1 MRVFVR
7 RAAAA
12 LVLSAMSV
20 LGTAGALEN
29 TVLTSDRDKVSYM
42 IGMDVAHSIAPAAPD
57 IDVAALERALRNAFA
72 GGKPLIKEAQIK
84 PLAKILMQRIAVRT
98 GKAPAGTSSQD
109 VAKDQVGYLVGADVG
124 RSLIPI
130 KGEIE
135 LPVLVQGLRTVLAGD
150 KPLLDDAEAGALRSA
165 FTQRIQTKMQARAM
179 VAGEKNKTQG
189 AAFLAKNKT
198 VTGVHTTPS
207 GLQYMVLRQ
216 GTGPRPKPGE
226 HVRVNYRGT
235 LLDDTVFDSSY
246 DSGQP
251 AEFGL
256 DQVIP
261 GWSEGVS
268 MMPVGAKYRFWI
280 PGDLAYGAKGTPGGP
295 VGPNATLVFDVELMA
310 IMQ

>member
-1 MRVFVR
+1 MKVFVR
-7 RAAAA
+7 GTVA
-12 LVLSAMSV
+12 LLLGVMSV
-20 LGTAGALEN
+20 LAAAGAQQKAALI
-29 TVLTSDRDKVSYM
+29 SDRDKVSYM

-57 IDVAALERALRNAFA
+57 VDVVAFERALRNAFA
-72 GGKPLIKEAQIK
+72 GGKPLIAEDRIK
-84 PLAKILMQRIAVRT
+84 PLARTLMQRIAVRA
-98 GKAPAGTSSQD
+98 GKAPVGTSTPD

-130 KGEIE
+130 KNEIE
-135 LPVLVQGLRTVLAGD
+135 LPVLVQGLRTVLAGG

-165 FTQRIQTKMQARAM
+165 FAQRIQAKMQAQALA
-179 VAGEKNKTQG
+179 VGEKNKTQG

-198 VTGVHTTPS
+198 VKGVYTTPS

-216 GTGPRPKPGE
+216 GAGPRPKPGE

-246 DSGQP
+246 DRGQP

-261 GWSEGVS
+261 GWTEGVS

-310 IMQ
+310 IVQ